1 MWPGAAA
8 LGRPSAAAQDFDDWR
23 RIPELDSNT
32 FCVLSRESFDLNVN
46 LVSSAAVAPA
56 TEVSSGGERGM
67 GTRKICGPILA
78 VGFSSAV
85 LHDWCSAAAW
95 EGAFRVGF
103 AACAQLTLLDLQS
116 PLPVFTKSA
125 SSSCWWCAC
134 TSLPPCQIL
143 ATWTCSILE
152 ECRLHAPCDTL
163 LASSNDGYG
172 DTEKAPP
179 VECAPTPS
187 PSWCALNSEER
198 APQAGGCQPPA
209 RQSHGVGPGRSDGC
223 GVHNSARWTGLRPCP
238 QDSIGRPQR
247 SAGER
252 APSWTRI
259 DERAPMLILL
269 RIARLLP
276 RPATKSLAASR

>member
-1 MWPGAAA
+1 
-8 LGRPSAAAQDFDDWR
+8 
-23 RIPELDSNT
+23 
-32 FCVLSRESFDLNVN
+32 
-46 LVSSAAVAPA
+46 
-56 TEVSSGGERGM
+56 M
-67 GTRKICGPILA
+67 GTRKIGGPILA

-85 LHDWCSAAAW
+85 LHEWCSAAAW

-125 SSSCWWCAC
+125 SSSCWWCVC

-152 ECRLHAPCDTL
+152 ECRLHAPCDML

-172 DTEKAPP
+172 DTEKAPH

-252 APSWTRI
+252 APTELRVGLGLTS
-259 DERAPMLILL
+259 APPCSYCSALPDFFQD
-269 RIARLLP
+269 LLP
-276 RPATKSLAASR
+276 SPSQPRASCEVVVQVPRKPAACKKTPCEPMRSLNERGHMYCTPTRMQ